1 MRKPALLILA
11 LGILTAS
18 YTQDNSVKNKYKK
31 KPSLGFHFTLH
42 DFTTAAAIKSTS
54 ISKVLDNNQWHNLN
68 TMSSGLAG
76 SYLKGLND
84 YIDFNARL
92 GIASVTY
99 PIPNKTNN
107 ETAMLLESDAN
118 LNFKLFTDK
127 YWVSPFA
134 SVGLG
139 ASKWKGYYGAYL
151 PVGLGATV
159 NLSENGYLIFTSA
172 YRVAVTTATTSNHF
186 FYSFG
191 VGFSL
196 GGSDKDATPAS
207 SPN

>member
-1 MRKPALLILA
+1 MRKPVLLILA

-18 YTQDNSVKNKYKK
+18 YTQDNSVKNKYRK

-42 DFTTAAAIKSTS
+42 DFATAAAIKNTS
-54 ISKVLDNNQWHNLN
+54 ISKALDNNQWHNLN

-84 YIDFNARL
+84 FIDFNARL
-92 GIASVTY
+92 GISSVTY
-99 PIPNKTNN
+99 PIPNKTTN
-107 ETAMLLESDAN
+107 ENAMLLESDAN
-118 LNFKLFTDK
+118 LNFKLFSDQ
-127 YWVSPFA
+127 YWVSPYA
-134 SVGLG
+134 SVGVG

-151 PVGLGATV
+151 PLGLGFTI
-159 NLSENGYLIFTSA
+159 NLSEGGYLMFSSA
-172 YRVAVTTATTSNHF
+172 YRVAVTSSTTASHF

-196 GGSDKDATPAS
+196 GGKDKGEAPAS
-207 SPN
+207 SN

>member
-11 LGILTAS
+11 LGILSAA
-18 YTQDNSVKNKYKK
+18 YTYFNSSKNRYKK

-42 DFTTAAAIKSTS
+42 DFATATAIKTTS

-68 TMSSGLAG
+68 TMSSGLAAN
-76 SYLKGLND
+76 YLKGLND

-99 PIPNKTNN
+99 PIPNKANN
-107 ETAMLLESDAN
+107 EDALLVESDAN
-118 LNFKLFTDK
+118 LNFKLFTEK

-151 PVGLGATV
+151 PLGIGATI
-159 NLSENGYLIFTSA
+159 NLSEDGYLMFTSG
-172 YRVAVTTATTSNHF
+172 YRVAVTTATTASHF

-191 VGFSL
+191 VGFSI
-196 GGSDKDATPAS
+196 GGKDETPAVT
-207 SPN
+207 PN